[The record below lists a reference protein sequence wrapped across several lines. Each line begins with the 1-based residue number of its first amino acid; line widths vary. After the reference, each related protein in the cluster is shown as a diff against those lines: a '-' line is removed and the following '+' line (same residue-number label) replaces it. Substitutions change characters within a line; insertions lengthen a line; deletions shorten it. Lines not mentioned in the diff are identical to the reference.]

1 MSPPVIMTAIGLAV
15 ISAPSAFLFLWLM
28 YKRTG
33 ELSFRSLAFCLLGL
47 FFVLSGNAVNYVLF
61 DFLHH
66 WDSRIQF
73 LILNEVFLG
82 EVITSGFV
90 LRFAY
95 ESARTK
101 ITSSKRV
108 VFWAFSIL
116 FFFLVLSLPI
126 LLMPNAVDIAHG
138 YLAATLYAA
147 VCQFYATFVIIRNR
161 AKLPRFFGFLPVFC
175 LFFVV
180 MNVLAVLNDTFRFG
194 ALLGVPAFPFS
205 PFCLFLADLVIIFGC
220 TRELLRKKEGTLAL
234 PGGLDLDLTDR
245 ESEIVPLIVE
255 GLSNEAIASKLFI
268 SPHTVKNHVTSIFR
282 KSGATN
288 RFELLKRISAGKAS

>member
-15 ISAPSAFLFLWLM
+15 ISAPSAVLFLWLT

-33 ELSFRSLAFCLLGL
+33 ELSFRLLAFCLVGL
-47 FFVLSGNAVNYVLF
+47 FFLLSGNAVNYVLF
-61 DFLHH
+61 DFLRR
-66 WDSRIQF
+66 WDSRVQF
-73 LILNEVFLG
+73 LILNEVFLAA
-82 EVITSGFV
+82 VITHGFL

-95 ESARTK
+95 ESVRTQ

-116 FFFLVLSLPI
+116 FFFLVVSVPILSL
-126 LLMPNAVDIAHG
+126 PNAVDIAHG
-138 YLAATLYAA
+138 YLACTLYAA
-147 VCQFYATFVIIRNR
+147 VCQFYATFIIIKGR
-161 AKLPRFFGFLPVFC
+161 AKLPQFFRFLPVFC
-175 LFFVV
+175 LAFAAI
-180 MNVLAVLNDTFRFG
+180 NVLAVLNDTFRFG
-194 ALLGVPAFPFS
+194 ALLGVPQFPFS
-205 PFCLFLADLVIIFGC
+205 PFGLFLADLSIVVGC
-220 TRELLRKKEGTLAL
+220 IRELLKKKEGAPAL
-234 PGGLDLDLTDR
+234 PGGLDFDLTDR

-288 RFELLKRISAGKAS
+288 RFELLKRISAGKPS

>member
-1 MSPPVIMTAIGLAV
+1 MTAMGLAV
-15 ISAPSAFLFLWLM
+15 ISAPSAFLFLWLT

-33 ELSFRSLAFCLLGL
+33 ELSFRLLAFCLLGL
-47 FFVLSGNAVNYVLF
+47 FFLLGGNAVNYVLF

-66 WDSRIQF
+66 WDSRVQF
-73 LILNEVFLG
+73 LILNEVFLAA
-82 EVITSGFV
+82 VINSGFL

-95 ESARTK
+95 ESTRTR
-101 ITSSKRV
+101 ITSSKRA

-116 FFFLVLSLPI
+116 FFFLVLSVPI
-126 LLMPNAVDIAHG
+126 LSIPNAVDIAHG

-161 AKLPRFFGFLPVFC
+161 ARLPRFFGFLPVLC
-175 LFFVV
+175 LAFVAI
-180 MNVLAVLNDTFRFG
+180 NVLAVLNDTFRFG

-205 PFCLFLADLVIIFGC
+205 PFGLFLADLVIIFGC
-220 TRELLRKKEGTLAL
+220 IRELARTQEGRLAL

-282 KSGATN
+282 KSGAAN
-288 RFELLKRISAGKAS
+288 RFELLNRISAGRAS

>member
-15 ISAPSAFLFLWLM
+15 ISAPSAFLFLWLA

-33 ELSFRSLAFCLLGL
+33 ELSFRLLAFCQVGL
-47 FFVLSGNAVNYVLF
+47 FFLLSGNAVNYVLF

-66 WDSRIQF
+66 WDSRVQF
-73 LILNEVFLG
+73 LILNEVFLAA
-82 EVITSGFV
+82 VITHGFL

-95 ESARTK
+95 ESVRTQ
-101 ITSSKRV
+101 ITSSMRV

-126 LLMPNAVDIAHG
+126 LLMPNAIDIAHG
-138 YLAATLYAA
+138 YLASTLYAA

-161 AKLPRFFGFLPVFC
+161 AKLPQFFRFLPVFG
-175 LFFVV
+175 LAFVA

-194 ALLGVPAFPFS
+194 ALLGVPASPFS
-205 PFCLFLADLVIIFGC
+205 PFCLFLADLFIVFGC
-220 TRELLRKKEGTLAL
+220 IRELRKKEGTFAL
-234 PGGLDLDLTDR
+234 SRDLDLDLTDR